1 MRTVLACL
9 FLGLVAAFADAAPL
23 KFNDPKPQAYLLK
36 ARASEIDPRCKP
48 HPEIDFVFEK
58 GGKPADTEV
67 ATVDTRVAP
76 RGQLV
81 IWLMGFNQAQAD
93 LLNSYG
99 LHYIQVSYANG
110 WFGKLNTPPA
120 DDSQH
125 LGNIRLEATAGVDAS
140 KSIEIPLPDSMQ
152 ERALQFVKHLAKNN
166 PQGKW
171 GTFLTK
177 DGKSL
182 EWEKIIVSGASHGA
196 TSSARFGQHQKVARV
211 VMHCGPRDNLD
222 DWQAGPSATPKNRF
236 FGYSHVLDGGWT
248 ADHYQR
254 SWLLLG
260 LNQFGPIVNA
270 ETEKAP
276 YGHSRR
282 LMTNAAL
289 KGNDKEQADRGHGY
303 VTPSKGSP
311 KDANGKFIQDDVW
324 RYLYTSD
331 VEKVGAA
338 VPAEAGVKMDQRSDV
353 KPKAKKK

>member
-1 MRTVLACL
+1 MRSALACL
-9 FLGLVAAFADAAPL
+9 FLGLVACFAAEAPL
-23 KFNDPKPQAYLLK
+23 KFNDPKPQIYQLR
-36 ARASEIDPRCKP
+36 ARASEIDKRCLP

-58 GGKPADTEV
+58 GGKPADVEV
-67 ATVDTRVAP
+67 ATVDTRVTP

-81 IWLMGFNQAQAD
+81 IWLMGFNQAQAE

-110 WFGKLNTPPA
+110 WFGKLNTEPA
-120 DDSQH
+120 DDTHH
-125 LGNIRLEATAGVDAS
+125 LGDIRLEATAGVDAS

-152 ERALQFVKHLAKNN
+152 ERAFQFVKHLAKKN

-171 GTFLTK
+171 ETFLTK

-182 EWEKIIVSGASHGA
+182 EWEKVIVSGASHGA
-196 TSSARFGQHQKVARV
+196 TSSARFALHQKVGRV

-260 LNQFGPIVNA
+260 LNQFGPIVN
-270 ETEKAP
+270 TESAKAP
-276 YGHSRR
+276 FGHSRR
-282 LMTNAAL
+282 LITDAAL
-289 KGNDKEQADRGHGY
+289 KGNEKEQAARGHGY
-303 VTPSKGSP
+303 VKPSKGSP
-311 KDANGKFIQDDVW
+311 KDENGKFIQDDVW

-338 VPAEAGVKMDQRSDV
+338 VPAEAGVKMDQRSEA